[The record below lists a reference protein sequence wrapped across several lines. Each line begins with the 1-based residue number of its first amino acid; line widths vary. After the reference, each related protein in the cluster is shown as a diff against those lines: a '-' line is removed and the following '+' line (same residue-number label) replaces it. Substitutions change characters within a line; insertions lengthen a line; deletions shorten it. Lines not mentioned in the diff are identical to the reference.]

1 MDISHFNKIPL
12 RFGICLIMYS
22 KHKKIEKKTRSQGP
36 LPWAFASKYVASAPG
51 LGLLICDMGLAKL
64 LWLPLPQVG

>member
-1 MDISHFNKIPL
+1 
-12 RFGICLIMYS
+12 MYS